1 MKSIL
6 AAVLGG
12 IAIEGGKGKVA
23 GVVLSVMIL
32 QVLSSGLN
40 LLGVKTSV
48 TNIIIGALL
57 ILVLI
62 INKVSN
68 EHEKQILISKVKGR
82 FIE

>member
-1 MKSIL
+1 M
-6 AAVLGG
+6 
-12 IAIEGGKGKVA
+12 A